1 MTKDES
7 IPVISE
13 RLCNPLL
20 TDLENARRPVLEA
33 IKCSLDN
40 SRYSPSVGYLTPGSK
55 KVRTELNVSS
65 VQKMSRAI
73 FLLEILL
80 RNLET
85 GAVNTKR
92 ELYYISKGEIKHN
105 PDLKPLDFADQNE
118 SDSVIDFI

>member
-1 MTKDES
+1 MKEDT
-7 IPVISE
+7 IPQLSKT
-13 RLCNPLL
+13 LCNRLL

-40 SRYSPSVGYLTPGSK
+40 AKYSPKVGYLTPGSK

-73 FLLEILL
+73 FILEILL

-85 GAVNTKR
+85 AET
-92 ELYYISKGEIKHN
+92 
-105 PDLKPLDFADQNE
+105 
-118 SDSVIDFI
+118 